1 MALYSDTKQYER
13 LEPGKGEQE
22 GVVYYTAVTEENK
35 GELQRWLP
43 CSVYLLGGIRNTSH
57 WR

>member
-22 GVVYYTAVTEENK
+22 GVLYYTAVTEENK

-57 WR
+57 